1 MPFGNQNG
9 PFQTVSMLAT
19 LFRSNSPAQA
29 VQVLLNNNR
38 INQQQAD
45 VLTAAITNG
54 NGEQVVQQMMN
65 SGQMSQEQFNQLSSM
80 AHMFG
85 QFMNK

>member
-1 MPFGNQNG
+1 MFFGNQNG
-9 PFQTVSMLAT
+9 PFQMVLMLAN

-45 VLTAAITNG
+45 ILSAAITNG
-54 NGEQVVQQMMN
+54 NAEQIIQQMMN
-65 SGQMSQEQFNQLSSM
+65 NGQMSQEQFNQLSAM
-80 AHMFG
+80 AQMFG
-85 QFMNK
+85 NK

>member
-9 PFQTVSMLAT
+9 PFQMVSMLAT
-19 LFRSNSPAQA
+19 LFRSNSPVQA

-45 VLTAAITNG
+45 ILTAAITNG